1 MTESKKF
8 QMKMFALI
16 CVNLALVAVA
26 LVYPTVGAI
35 LFIIEATVRVVR
47 GITSART
54 LVVLMKELED

>member
-47 GITSART
+47 GILSART